1 VTGSI
6 ARRASLLALGL
17 AVLWPGPASAQQTTR
32 LTFKTDRAIARA
44 VAQAAATPPL
54 ADSTPPTPVE
64 GDGRPSVIMQSL
76 YVTTAVVQML
86 DAHSTLK
93 AVDAGADELN
103 SIVAPL
109 SHHAPAF
116 VALKAGMAA
125 AFIYG
130 GHTMSKHHKA
140 GAVITLGVLNAAYL
154 AISIHNYHVAS
165 TMNAAN
171 AAVRPAAFS
180 LPR

>member
-1 VTGSI
+1 MTGSI
-6 ARRASLLALGL
+6 ARRASSLALGF
-17 AVLWPGPASAQQTTR
+17 AVLWPGLAAAQQTPR
-32 LTFKTDRAIARA
+32 LTFKTDRAIAQA
-44 VAQAAATPPL
+44 VAQAAATPPA
-54 ADSTPPTPVE
+54 ADATPATPVD
-64 GDGRPSVIMQSL
+64 GTGRPSPVMQSL

-109 SHHAPAF
+109 SHHPPAF
-116 VALKAGMAA
+116 IALKAGMAA

-130 GHTMSKHHKA
+130 GHTMSKHHKV
-140 GAVITLGVLNAAYL
+140 GAIITLGVLNACYL
-154 AISIHNYHVAS
+154 AIAVHNYDVAS

-171 AAVRPAAFS
+171 AAARSAAFS
-180 LPR
+180 LRR